1 MIAARRGFLFGAG
14 AALLTAPAIVRVAAN
29 LMPISSASKYDF
41 VREIHGY
48 DMANDIHIA
57 RFDVIVGGQQW
68 GMDLQITHL
77 GYGRPYAAPDKK
89 LHLDGLFSEIEQQ
102 LDRSIYA
109 AEMVK
114 PRIPVGAPYAA

>member
-1 MIAARRGFLFGAG
+1 MIAPRRGFLFGAG

-29 LMPISSASKYDF
+29 LMPISAASKYDF

-48 DMANDIHIA
+48 DMINDIHRA
-57 RFDVIVGGQQW
+57 RFDVIVGGRQW

-77 GYGRPYAAPDKK
+77 GYGRPNGVPDKK
-89 LHLDGLFSEIEQQ
+89 LHLDRLFSVIERQ

-114 PRIPVGAPYAA
+114 PRIPAGAPYVA